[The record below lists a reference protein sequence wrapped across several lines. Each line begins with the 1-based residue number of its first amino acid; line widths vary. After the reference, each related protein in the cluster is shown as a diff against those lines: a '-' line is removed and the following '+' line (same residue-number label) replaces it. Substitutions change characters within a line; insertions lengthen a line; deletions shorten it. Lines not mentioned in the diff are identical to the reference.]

1 MLGASRRKE
10 GAELVD
16 YLTRFHFLAE
26 IEHQAGLGLLAAQ
39 DLEQSVAADD
49 KERVW
54 YSAQAFLVA
63 TAIVSKLLWGGP
75 SDAPKRAH
83 LRECLGVSDDSPLR
97 SQVLRNHFEHFDER
111 IEKWAHRG
119 QGSADLVIGVP
130 WQANPDEDWRYFDP
144 SSRTLSFTGDKLDLA
159 LVVGALSKVKAA
171 AELQQPPL
179 MPPQA
184 SPPD

>member
-1 MLGASRRKE
+1 MRLTRTWRPTPRNTSASCSTLSMLGASRRKE

-26 IEHQAGLGLLAAQ
+26 IEHQAGLGLLAAR
-39 DLEQSVAADD
+39 DLDQSVAADD

-83 LRECLGVSDDSPLR
+83 L
-97 SQVLRNHFEHFDER
+97 
-111 IEKWAHRG
+111 
-119 QGSADLVIGVP
+119 
-130 WQANPDEDWRYFDP
+130 
-144 SSRTLSFTGDKLDLA
+144 
-159 LVVGALSKVKAA
+159 
-171 AELQQPPL
+171 
-179 MPPQA
+179 
-184 SPPD
+184 